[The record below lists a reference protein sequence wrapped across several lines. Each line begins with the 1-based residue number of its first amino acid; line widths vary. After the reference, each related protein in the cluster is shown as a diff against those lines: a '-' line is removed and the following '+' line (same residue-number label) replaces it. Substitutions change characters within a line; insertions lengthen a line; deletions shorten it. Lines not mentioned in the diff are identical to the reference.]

1 MFTVGSAEVVS
12 LPMAID
18 NHTAVLY
25 GPLHRLPIRPEA
37 VLFIAVPAHAML
49 VAQALGQTR
58 SDSVWP

>member
-1 MFTVGSAEVVS
+1 
-12 LPMAID
+12 MAID

-25 GPLHRLPIRPEA
+25 DPLHRLPIRPEA